1 MAIQVPDLNPIENEC
16 DELKRR
22 TTWICESEGSGEI
35 RYGGMVSDLL
45 SGVLRNHQALYENTQ
60 TCYLG
65 KTRLQQVF
73 TLTVIKGGT

>member
-16 DELKRR
+16 DELKRG

-45 SGVLRNHQALYENTQ
+45 SGVLRNQALYEKTQ
-60 TCYLG
+60 SCYLG

-73 TLTVIKGGT
+73 TVIKGGT